1 MKEKRMEL
9 HPLMVR
15 VDPKIVEG
23 LRIIKDRTRDSY
35 AKQAEQALRDWVAKH
50 GLNLEQP
57 KADG

>member
-1 MKEKRMEL
+1 MEL

-23 LRIIKDRTRDSY
+23 MAIIKVRTRDSY

-50 GLNLEQP
+50 GLQLEQP
-57 KADG
+57 NPDGE

>member
-1 MKEKRMEL
+1 MEL

-23 LRIIKDRTRDSY
+23 MAIIKHRTRDSY
-35 AKQAEQALRDWVAKH
+35 AKQAEQALREWVEKH
-50 GLNLEQP
+50 ELHLEQP

>member
-1 MKEKRMEL
+1 MEL

-23 LRIIKDRTRDSY
+23 MAIIKHRTRDSY

-50 GLNLEQP
+50 GLQLEPP
-57 KADG
+57 KTDG

>member
-1 MKEKRMEL
+1 MEL

-23 LRIIKDRTRDSY
+23 MAIIKVRTRDSY

-50 GLNLEQP
+50 GLQLEQP
-57 KADG
+57 KTDGE